1 MNKTKTRRFTVSS
14 RTQLVGKIL
23 KTTGVVV
30 FSIVWLYAF
39 VKVYGQI
46 LTYFG

>member
-1 MNKTKTRRFTVSS
+1 MNKVKARRLSASS

-39 VKVYGQI
+39 IHVYGQI
-46 LTYFG
+46 LSYYG